1 MIFYSNCSNLLFF
14 SFRDTKFYLLYP
26 KNYLLIFNINGI
38 INLPKALFVKDTV
51 IKEKKPYSLRLTEG
65 VPPWC
70 T

>member
-26 KNYLLIFNINGI
+26 ENYLLIFNINGI

-65 VPPWC
+65 VPPWR